1 HWSQKVSGSCKLC
14 NAPWLFGGRSWSL
27 VARPSACDAVRPPPG
42 YCAGTITSRSK
53 PDSAPQA
60 SPDRPSICRTL
71 ARSWFEGKLSNFSVT
86 GSNRTMAL
94 MLQSVSQTLSLSS
107 THTERSEE
115 HTSELQSPCNLVC
128 RLLLE
133 KKKNK

>member
-1 HWSQKVSGSCKLC
+1 LLATPRARSFSSPPEPSEQFAGHDQRVGQC
-14 NAPWLFGGRSWSL
+14 PTTIGGGL
-27 VARPSACDAVRPPPG
+27 PAAHG
-42 YCAGTITSRSK
+42 AGTITSRSD

-60 SPDRPSICRTL
+60 SPDRPSIWRTL

-107 THTERSEE
+107 THTE
-115 HTSELQSPCNLVC
+115 
-128 RLLLE
+128 
-133 KKKNK
+133 

>member
-1 HWSQKVSGSCKLC
+1 TGPSSLNDSHGRSVSGHWRTRVRARSHPTRS
-14 NAPWLFGGRSWSL
+14 ASGTWLAAHRATWLAAHG
-27 VARPSACDAVRPPPG
+27 
-42 YCAGTITSRSK
+42 AGTITSRSK

-71 ARSWFEGKLSNFSVT
+71 ARSWLEGKLSNFSVT

-107 THTERSEE
+107 THTEY
-115 HTSELQSPCNLVC
+115 VC
-128 RLLLE
+128 ALPGSFHSRHAE
-133 KKKNK
+133 V